1 MDDVQHTPVE
11 DELRHWASGSPP
23 LGAAVELLLHAG
35 LAEEGDPWLIYDPR
49 SGVRGIDFD
58 CALAHTDELTGSEQ
72 RLLRIAVSLGAGLPI
87 DLGDVVPGLRYKDAE
102 LVMIAIAHSAGYTR
116 FTTTTDTTTRSTF
129 QTRPPLAS
137 WPDEPTPPDD

>member
-1 MDDVQHTPVE
+1 MDDVQHTPFE

-35 LAEEGDPWLIYDPR
+35 LAKEGDPWLIYDPR

-72 RLLRIAVSLGAGLPI
+72 QLLRIAVSLGAGLPI
-87 DLGDVVPGLRYKDAE
+87 DLGDVVPGLRYNDAE
-102 LVMIAIAHSAGYTR
+102 LVMIAVAHAAGC
-116 FTTTTDTTTRSTF
+116 TTVTGIGGTGESMRLEPV
-129 QTRPPLAS
+129 PPLAV
-137 WPDEPTPPDD
+137 WPHGP